1 MITMSELLKGIG
13 SMPDDGLDKRV
24 VFIDVDDVIFDTTGY
39 LRDVLRGQVCV
50 SEYKKALSDFRKVP
64 LLCGEDVLCTIDKW
78 FSLNFIISYGSDD
91 EMNSKLEVLKGI
103 LERDDISYFAVKRF
117 LGENRC
123 EGIRPLSVSPV
134 IISNDLYTVKNI
146 WDGVYSIRVL
156 FKSYKDR
163 DWDGFYFSNWK
174 NLMFLLKKLR

>member
-1 MITMSELLKGIG
+1 MIFLTLL
-13 SMPDDGLDKRV
+13 
-24 VFIDVDDVIFDTTGY
+24 
-39 LRDVLRGQVCV
+39 LRG
-50 SEYKKALSDFRKVP
+50 SF
-64 LLCGEDVLCTIDKW
+64 
-78 FSLNFIISYGSDD
+78 
-91 EMNSKLEVLKGI
+91 
-103 LERDDISYFAVKRF
+103 
-117 LGENRC
+117 GENRC

>member
-64 LLCGEDVLCTIDKW
+64 LLCEEDVLCTIDKW

-91 EMNSKLEVLKGI
+91 EMNSKLAVLKGI
-103 LERDDISYFAVKRF
+103 LVRD
-117 LGENRC
+117 
-123 EGIRPLSVSPV
+123 
-134 IISNDLYTVKNI
+134 IIS
-146 WDGVYSIRVL
+146 
-156 FKSYKDR
+156 F
-163 DWDGFYFSNWK
+163 
-174 NLMFLLKKLR
+174 